1 MDPIPITVLADE
13 APAATGAR
21 AMTRTPTWSACRDL
35 RARRLVPAPPGPG
48 QSSTTTA
55 SRARDAGEQ

>member
-35 RARRLVPAPPGPG
+35 RARIVPAGACLGIVDDYRLACPPCR
-48 QSSTTTA
+48 
-55 SRARDAGEQ
+55 RAVR